1 MSNCLVRT
9 NDQATYEQLLARNY
23 SILGERSNSKKSR
36 PPSQCEVVVEI
47 DTIDEATSEC
57 SGTLEIKGLSDDCKE
72 YKSYFIGQIVD
83 NSKTHEFQT
92 RAWDAKLDSDRK
104 YRLMNSCFFFRN
116 L

>member
-1 MSNCLVRT
+1 MGFSPKYSNCLATT
-9 NDQATYEQLLARNY
+9 NDNAMLARMLA
-23 SILGERSNSKKSR
+23 IQERSVSKKSR

-57 SGTLEIKGLSDDCKE
+57 SGTLEIKGLSDECKE

-92 RAWDAKLDSDRK
+92 RAWDAKLDSDKK
-104 YRLMNSCFFFRN
+104 YRLMKSFH
-116 L
+116 